1 MSSTKFAC
9 DLCVSRR
16 LRRCLVAGGALA
28 WLGGGL
34 LVLAL
39 PAPAAPRIM
48 LALLYSASCWLEHRD
63 LRRGMARIDRIR
75 ITSEGR
81 IEGSAPDGERHS
93 LQLLSGS
100 IVLARWAWFRLR
112 FPDGTVSG
120 EWIAPA
126 RGESEQWRMLQLI
139 WRQSGGRLGRLGRPP
154 RS

>member
-9 DLCVSRR
+9 DLRVSRR
-16 LRRCLVAGGALA
+16 LRRYLVAGGVLA

-39 PAPAAPRIM
+39 PAPPALRLM
-48 LALLYSASCWLEHRD
+48 LALLYSASCWLELRD

-75 ITSEGR
+75 ITAEGR
-81 IEGSAPDGERHS
+81 IEASAPGGERQP
-93 LQLLSGS
+93 LELLSGS

-139 WRQSGGRLGRLGRPP
+139 WRLSASRLGRPR